1 MAFSGNIHTL
11 PGIRSYA
18 NAHRH
23 FVDTPKPR
31 SANWQEH
38 MRPLKDT
45 RSLHY
50 RIQQGLSWE
59 PGDPTKTF
67 KYYALYLYSTP
78 MVQFYE
84 PEADGS
90 HRVKVQYHSSQTST
104 KFLHQMGQWYSGR
117 TFYTS
122 EDPMRQVCVPL
133 TTPRMAQEV
142 SADLV
147 FDDRN
152 RLIIARSKHV
162 PIGTYHLSDADKRR
176 RAEARQEYE
185 VLLDMAMTRADEFV
199 EIAAEAAR
207 PGHSGYYAG
216 KPFSAAINSS
226 NSVPFGLSKRLAVDT
241 WGTDDF
247 ERFFR
252 MAGDVVTHMYARWL
266 LGLRSDPF
274 VFDPVKY
281 RAALLGQMMK
291 HARLTHKSGITY
303 LPQFPEQMP
312 REFFSI
318 KQGDIL

>member
-1 MAFSGNIHTL
+1 MAFSSNIHTVTS
-11 PGIRSYA
+11 IRSYA

-23 FVDTPKPR
+23 FVDTPKPPR

-78 MVQFYE
+78 MVTYYE
-84 PEADGS
+84 PEADGT

-104 KFLHQMGQWYSGR
+104 QFLHQMGQWYSGKM
-117 TFYTS
+117 FYTS

-133 TTPRMAQEV
+133 ATPRMAQEV

-147 FDDRN
+147 FDERN

-199 EIAAEAAR
+199 ERANAKS
-207 PGHSGYYAG
+207 HGYYAG
-216 KPFSAAINSS
+216 KPFSSVIDSS

-252 MAGDVVTHMYARWL
+252 MAGDVVDHMHARWL
-266 LGLRSDPF
+266 VEGEMRGPF
-274 VFDPVKY
+274 VLDPVKY
-281 RAALLGQMMK
+281 RTALLGQMMK

-303 LPQFPEQMP
+303 LPQFPEKMP
-312 REFFSI
+312 REYFSI

>member
-1 MAFSGNIHTL
+1 MAFSSSIHTL
-11 PGIRSYA
+11 SSIRSYA

-50 RIQQGLSWE
+50 RIEQGSSWE

-78 MVQFYE
+78 MVKYYE

-90 HRVKVQYHSSQTST
+90 HRVKVLYHCSNTST
-104 KFLHQMGQWYSGR
+104 QFLHQMGQWYSGKM
-117 TFYTS
+117 FYTS
-122 EDPMRQVCVPL
+122 EVTMRQVCVPL
-133 TTPRMAQEV
+133 ATPRIAQEV

-176 RAEARQEYE
+176 RVEARQEYE

-199 EIAAEAAR
+199 EIANAKS
-207 PGHSGYYAG
+207 HGYYAG
-216 KPFSAAINSS
+216 KPFSSVITNS
-226 NSVPFGLSKRLAVDT
+226 NSVPFGLQKRLAVDT

-252 MAGDVVTHMYARWL
+252 MAGDVVDHMHARWL
-266 LGLRSDPF
+266 VEGEMRGPF
-274 VFDPVKY
+274 VLDPVKY

-291 HARLTHKSGITY
+291 YARLTHRSGITH
-303 LPQFPEQMP
+303 LPQFPEKLP
-312 REFFSI
+312 REFFSL
-318 KQGDIL
+318 KSGDIL

>member
-1 MAFSGNIHTL
+1 MAFSSSIHTL
-11 PGIRSYA
+11 TSIRSYA

-31 SANWQEH
+31 STNWQEH

-50 RIQQGLSWE
+50 RIEQGSSWE

-78 MVQFYE
+78 MVKYYE
-84 PEADGS
+84 PEADGT
-90 HRVKVQYHSSQTST
+90 HRVKVKYHSSNTST
-104 KFLHQMGQWYSGR
+104 QFLHQMGQWYSGKM
-117 TFYTS
+117 FYTS
-122 EDPMRQVCVPL
+122 EDTMRQVCVPL
-133 TTPRMAQEV
+133 ATPRIAREV

-147 FDDRN
+147 FDARN
-152 RLIIARSKHV
+152 RLVIARSKHV

-176 RAEARQEYE
+176 RVEARKEYE

-199 EIAAEAAR
+199 EIANAKS
-207 PGHSGYYAG
+207 HGYYAG
-216 KPFSAAINSS
+216 KPFSSVISSS
-226 NSVPFGLSKRLAVDT
+226 NSVPFGLQKRLAVDT

-252 MAGDVVTHMYARWL
+252 MAGDVVDHMHARWL
-266 LGLRSDPF
+266 VEGEMRGPF
-274 VFDPVKY
+274 VLDPVKY

-291 HARLTHKSGITY
+291 HARLTHKSGITH
-303 LPQFPEQMP
+303 LPQFPEKMP
-312 REFFSI
+312 REYFALKS
-318 KQGDIL
+318 GDIL